1 MHRNLSLIIINFN
14 CLIACF
20 FFGFAATGIQNG
32 YVSIG
37 RVNPWMA
44 YESTNPHGFWIVVL
58 SRVVV
63 GIFFMGISIFQISKT
78 VIPKAQR

>member
-1 MHRNLSLIIINFN
+1 
-14 CLIACF
+14 
-20 FFGFAATGIQNG
+20 
-32 YVSIG
+32 
-37 RVNPWMA
+37 
-44 YESTNPHGFWIVVL
+44 VL